1 MDFSTVIQAIGSLG
15 FPIVACCALYYANLK
30 SEEQHKEE
38 QENIVEA
45 LNNNTIALTKLS
57 ERIGGSSNEN

>member
-1 MDFSTVIQAIGSLG
+1 MDFSAVIQAIGSLG

-30 SEEQHKEE
+30 SEAQHKEE

-57 ERIGGSSNEN
+57 ERIGGNSNEN